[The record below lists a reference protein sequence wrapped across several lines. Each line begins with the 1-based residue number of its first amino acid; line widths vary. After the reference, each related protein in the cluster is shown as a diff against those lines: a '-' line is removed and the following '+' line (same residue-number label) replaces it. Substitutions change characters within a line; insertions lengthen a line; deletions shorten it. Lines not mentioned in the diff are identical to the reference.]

1 LVGKRFLVNQGHS
14 EEIAERMMAPQCDST
29 LNMYDKKWNQF
40 YDYAEEHG
48 FDPFDPSIPQI
59 ASFLQ
64 KKFSEG
70 QGHRSV
76 EGYKA
81 ALSAT
86 LKHHTKLRLESNV
99 QLSEQIKGYKIER
112 PRNKK
117 SEPEWDISF
126 LLWSLA
132 HEPFEPIEDP
142 KKVSMKLLTWKTV
155 FLLLLASG
163 ARRGELHA
171 VREETV
177 KIAENERYAVLSPS
191 STFIAKNEVARGKP
205 LDPFVI
211 HSLKHLSGDD
221 KALCPVR
228 CLQVYRKRSR
238 KIRNNKKLLFVTLNK
253 SKKEIHKNTISSWI
267 KQLLLFCYENPGNQA
282 VQLSGTG
289 CHEIRRVA
297 STLVFRGT
305 QSIEDLLKVGSWK
318 NHSTFTDY
326 YMKDLSLIDGRNL
339 RRIGPISV
347 GQKVLLNTKIL

>member
-1 LVGKRFLVNQGHS
+1 
-14 EEIAERMMAPQCDST
+14 MAPQCKST
-29 LNMYDKKWNQF
+29 LELYDKKWNQF
-40 YDYAEEHG
+40 WDFAEDQG
-48 FDPFDPSIPQI
+48 FDPFHPSIPQI

-81 ALSAT
+81 AITAT
-86 LKHHTKLRLESNV
+86 LKHHTKLKLEENV
-99 QLSEQIKGYKIER
+99 HLTEQIKGYKIER

-126 LLWSLA
+126 VLWSLA
-132 HEPFEPIEDP
+132 HEPFEPIDDP
-142 KKVSMKLLTWKTV
+142 KKVSMKLLTWKTA

-177 KIAENERYAVLSPS
+177 RVAENGRFAILSPS
-191 STFIAKNEVARGKP
+191 STFIAKNEVSRGKP

-211 HSLKHLSGDD
+211 HSLKHHSVDD
-221 KALCPVR
+221 VALCPVR
-228 CLQVYRKRSR
+228 CLQTYRERSR
-238 KIRNNKKLLFVTLNK
+238 KNRGNRKLLLIALK
-253 SKKEIHKNTISSWI
+253 KAKKEIHKNTISSWI
-267 KQLLLFCYENPGNQA
+267 KNLLVFCYQNPGKKA
-282 VQLSGTG
+282 VELSGTG

-297 STLVFRGT
+297 ATLVFRGT
-305 QSIEDLLKVGSWK
+305 QAIEDLLKVGSWK

-326 YMKDLSLIDGRNL
+326 YLKDLSVVDGKSL
-339 RRIGPISV
+339 RKIGPISV
-347 GQKVLLNTKIL
+347 GQKVMLNAKIA